1 MSTSLLYHGW
11 GLRGYRYRRTAFV
24 DGGIEFM
31 IEQNPDT
38 LRCGDCGGRRVVRQ
52 GQVVRRFRALP
63 IGSKPVTLVLPIQRL
78 WCADCGKTRQVQVA
92 FADERRSYTRA
103 WARYALELSRAM
115 TILDVARHLGV
126 SWDVV
131 KDLQKRHLQR
141 RFKRRKL
148 KHLKQLAVDEISIG
162 KGQRYLTVVL
172 DLLSGAVVFI
182 GRGKSAAALE
192 PFWKQ
197 LRRAGAKIEAIASD
211 MSAAYTLAIAEHL
224 PRAVHVFDRFH
235 VVKLFNDKL
244 SDLRRQM
251 QRSAEQIEHKE
262 VLKGTR
268 WLLLKNPENL
278 DEQRHERRRLE
289 DALRLNQPLACA
301 YYMKEDLRQF
311 WEQPGKRS
319 ARCFLDDWIARAEV
333 SGVRML
339 QKFAQTLQ
347 LHRRGLLAWYDHPIS
362 TGPLEGTNNKIKTMQ
377 RQAYGYR
384 DQEFFKLKIF
394 AIHEATY
401 ALVG

>member
-1 MSTSLLYHGW
+1 
-11 GLRGYRYRRTAFV
+11 
-24 DGGIEFM
+24 M
-31 IEQNPDT
+31 I
-38 LRCGDCGGRRVVRQ
+38 
-52 GQVVRRFRALP
+52 
-63 IGSKPVTLVLPIQRL
+63 
-78 WCADCGKTRQVQVA
+78 
-92 FADERRSYTRA
+92 
-103 WARYALELSRAM
+103 
-115 TILDVARHLGV
+115 
-126 SWDVV
+126 
-131 KDLQKRHLQR
+131 QKRHLQR

-197 LRRAGAKIEAIASD
+197 LRCAGAKIQAIASD

-251 QRSAEQIEHKE
+251 QRSAEQMEHKE

-319 ARCFLDDWIARAEV
+319 ARCFLDDWISRAEV

>member
-11 GLRGYRYRRTAFV
+11 GLRGYRYLRSEFSG
-24 DGGIEFM
+24 GGIEFV

-38 LRCGDCGGRRVVRQ
+38 LRCSHCGGRRVVRQ
-52 GQVVRRFRALP
+52 GQVTRRFKTLP
-63 IGSKPVTLVLPIQRL
+63 IGSKGVTVVLPIQRL
-78 WCADCGKTRQVQVA
+78 WCADCGKTRQVNVH

-103 WARYALELSRAM
+103 FERYALELSGHM
-115 TILDVARHLGV
+115 TILAVARHLGV

-131 KDLQKRHLQR
+131 KDIQKRYLNR
-141 RFKRRKL
+141 RFKHIKF
-148 KHLKQLAVDEISIG
+148 KHLKRIAIDEISIG
-162 KGQRYLTVVL
+162 KGHRYLTVVL
-172 DLLSGAVVFI
+172 DLDSGAVVFV
-182 GRGKSAAALE
+182 GQGKGADALT
-192 PFWKQ
+192 PFWKK
-197 LRRAGAKIEAIASD
+197 LRCSGAGIRAVASD
-211 MSAAYTLAIAEHL
+211 MSPAYTFAIHEHL
-224 PRAVHVFDRFH
+224 PKAAHVFDRFH
-235 VVKLFNDKL
+235 VVKLYNDKL
-244 SDLRRQM
+244 SDLRRQI
-251 QRSAEQIEHKE
+251 QRAAVTIEHKR

-278 DEQRHERRRLE
+278 DEERHERRRLE

-311 WEQPGKRS
+311 WDQPGKRS
-319 ARCFLDDWIARAEV
+319 ARRFLDDWIARAEV

-339 QKFAQTLQ
+339 QKFAQTLR

-384 DQEFFKLKIF
+384 DQEFFKLKIL